1 MKQFDV
7 GGMMCAA
14 CSARV
19 EKVVSQVPGVTSCS
33 VSLLTNSMGVEG
45 TASDE
50 EIIKAVVDA
59 GYEASVK
66 AGAGASTETK
76 SDAEYSSTSDP
87 LADREIPLLKKRLI
101 TSLIFLL
108 PLLYITMGHMLWNFP
123 LPAFLAENHS
133 IMGLVQ
139 LVLTLIIMIINKRF
153 FTSGIKSAIHLA
165 PNMDTLVALGAGTSF
180 IYSVWVLIA
189 ITFTNSSTARRTFFS
204 ICSGGTSLSA
214 FNASSKRSVPNI
226 SLSVFSA
233 SGTPSVYR
241 KSLSPGSSCR
251 S

>member
-19 EKVVSQVPGVTSCS
+19 EKVVSEVPGVTSCS

-66 AGAGASTETK
+66 AEAGAGAAGSSTNTK
-76 SDAEYSSTSDP
+76 TDSTTSDP
-87 LADREIPLLKKRLI
+87 LTDKETPLLKKRLI

-108 PLLYITMGHMLWNFP
+108 RAAVRFPSWTVPLQRFLVTSARP
-123 LPAFLAENHS
+123 LSFLASRRLWRLRSHFRLSQLQCGGRGIRFALIRARLTASFLRRLFRGLETFSFLRQNLPWLKSFPSNLQQRVILRVRHS
-133 IMGLVQ
+133 LHPLCALPSPAQSM
-139 LVLTLIIMIINKRF
+139 
-153 FTSGIKSAIHLA
+153 TSSRLSRSVRKS
-165 PNMDTLVALGAGTSF
+165 TG
-180 IYSVWVLIA
+180 
-189 ITFTNSSTARRTFFS
+189 SSTTR
-204 ICSGGTSLSA
+204 
-214 FNASSKRSVPNI
+214 
-226 SLSVFSA
+226 
-233 SGTPSVYR
+233 
-241 KSLSPGSSCR
+241 
-251 S
+251 

>member
-1 MKQFDV
+1 MKQYDV

-19 EKVVSQVPGVTSCS
+19 EKVVSEVPGVTSCS

-66 AGAGASTETK
+66 AEAGSSTDTK
-76 SDAEYSSTSDP
+76 SDSIASDP
-87 LADREIPLLKKRLI
+87 LTDKETPLLKNRLI

-108 PLLYITMGHMLWNFP
+108 PLLYITMGYMLWNFP
-123 LPAFLAENHS
+123 LPAFLTENHS

-153 FTSGIKSAIHLA
+153 FTSGIKSALHLA
-165 PNMDTLVALGAGTSF
+165 PNMDTLVALGAGASF
-180 IYSVWVLIA
+180 I
-189 ITFTNSSTARRTFFS
+189 FFS
-204 ICSGGTSLSA
+204 F
-214 FNASSKRSVPNI
+214 FNTLTIANVSKQQ
-226 SLSVFSA
+226 
-233 SGTPSVYR
+233 Y
-241 KSLSPGSSCR
+241 
-251 S
+251 